1 MFWMWFWFCFAIAL
15 LVVEMLTADLVCIW
29 FGAAALLT
37 GVVRA
42 IFPGLGVAWQF
53 LIFVLVSVALLAATR
68 PLVRR
73 FMRST
78 RKTCTN
84 LDRLY
89 GRTAIVTERIDNLQA
104 TGAIR
109 LGDLTWT
116 ARMLNEG
123 ECAEIGEYVVFV
135 KIEGNKAFVNKKGE

>member
-1 MFWMWFWFCFAIAL
+1 MFWMWFWFCLAILL

-29 FGAAALLT
+29 FGVAALMT

-42 IFPGLGVAWQF
+42 VFSELEIGWQF
-53 LIFVLVSVALLAATR
+53 LIFVLLSVILLIATR

-73 FMRST
+73 FMRSAHS
-78 RKTCTN
+78 RDTN

-109 LGDLTWT
+109 LGDITWT
-116 ARMLNEG
+116 ARMVTEG
-123 ECAEIGEYVVFV
+123 ECAEVGEYVVFQ
-135 KIEGNKAFVNKKGE
+135 KIEGNKAFVIKKGE

>member
-1 MFWMWFWFCFAIAL
+1 MFWMWFWFCLAILL

-29 FGAAALLT
+29 FGAASLLT

-42 IFPGLGVAWQF
+42 IFPKLGIGWQF
-53 LIFVLVSVALLAATR
+53 LIFVLLSVILLIATR

-73 FMRST
+73 FMRSA
-78 RKTCTN
+78 RNKDTN
-84 LDRLY
+84 LDRLF

-109 LGDLTWT
+109 LGDIVWT

-123 ECAEIGEYVVFV
+123 ECAEVGEYVVFQ
-135 KIEGNKAFVNKKGE
+135 KIEGNKAFVSKKGE

>member
-1 MFWMWFWFCFAIAL
+1 MFWMWFWFGLAILL

-37 GVVRA
+37 GTLRA

-53 LIFVLVSVALLAATR
+53 VIFVLLSVALLVATR

-73 FMRST
+73 FMRSSGQ
-78 RKTCTN
+78 RDTN

-89 GRTAIVTERIDNLQA
+89 GRTAVVTERIDNLQA

-109 LGDLTWT
+109 LGDITWT

-123 ECAEIGEYVVFV
+123 ECAEVGEYVVFQ
-135 KIEGNKAFVNKKGE
+135 KIEGNKAFVIKKGE